1 MMQDYSYIYW
11 MHILFV
17 GPLLIYLGAAKQDTP
32 DIVYN
37 LVLALGVVVMAYH
50 SYKLYQYKSMK

>member
-1 MMQDYSYIYW
+1 MQDYSYVYW

-17 GPLLIYLGAAKQDTP
+17 GPLLIYIGSMKQDTP

-37 LVLALGVVVMAYH
+37 FVLALGAVVVLYH
-50 SYKLYQYKSMK
+50 GYKLYQYKLKK